1 MNPVRVGFVMDPIS
15 TINPKKDTT
24 LALMLEA
31 QSRGWLIFYMEL
43 KDLYLQNAEAKA
55 IMHKIV
61 VSNDPENWF
70 EIKNSEY
77 KSLGD
82 LEFLFMRKD
91 PPFDME
97 YIMATYILDKAAA
110 KGVKVINDPRGLRD
124 ANEKV
129 FTAWFPKCCPP
140 GLLTRSKS
148 SILGFLEEHQKIVI
162 KPTCKMGGKSVF
174 ILVKSDPNVN
184 VIIEEVTK
192 NEEVFVQVQKYI
204 SAITETG
211 DKRILLI
218 NGEPVDY
225 GLTRIPSKD
234 DHRGNLAAG
243 ATGKGFRLTEHDR
256 WICSQIGPTLV
267 KKGLL
272 FVGIDVIGDY
282 LTEINVTSPTCVRE
296 IDKEFDL
303 NISAI
308 LLDFLK
314 NNLNSR

>member
-1 MNPVRVGFVMDPIS
+1 MNPVRIGFVMDPIS

-24 LALMLEA
+24 LAIMLEA

-43 KDLYLQNAEAKA
+43 KDLFLENGEAKA
-55 IMHKIV
+55 VMHTIIV
-61 VSNDPENWF
+61 YDDLENWF
-70 EIKNSEY
+70 EIRSSEY

-82 LEFLFMRKD
+82 MDLLFMRKD

-97 YIMATYILDKAAA
+97 YIMATYILEQAARQ
-110 KGVKVINDPRGLRD
+110 GVKVINDPQGLRD

-129 FTAWFPKCCPP
+129 FTAWFPQCCPP

-148 SILGFLEEHQKIVI
+148 AILDFLVKHQKIVI

-174 ILVKSDPNVN
+174 LLVKNDPNVN

-192 NEEVFVQVQKYI
+192 NEQVYVQVQKYI
-204 SAITETG
+204 PEISETG

-218 NGEPVDY
+218 NGEPVEY
-225 GLTRIPSKD
+225 ALTRIPSKD
-234 DHRGNLAAG
+234 DHRGNLAVG
-243 ATGKGFRLTEHDR
+243 AKGKGFKLTENDR

-296 IDKEFDL
+296 IDKEFNI

-308 LLDFLK
+308 LLDFLN
-314 NNLNSR
+314 NNLNSK